1 MATSSYLIAL
11 GILLVPVGAAI
22 KYLVWGFFNM
32 PQTLHNLYS
41 AEIKEA
47 QALIHE
53 LIFLPLMAEITDAV
67 IERKKLPQAASSL
80 EILNEPGIYVRVRV
94 REASKALSERFALDR
109 SLQGLQGLCPWVA
122 TSWLI
127 ATISCVALFFVYHHS
142 PIMVRDI
149 LNTILLGMIILS
161 VLAGGVLLFIY
172 FRARNNLI
180 RILGDSRL

>member
-1 MATSSYLIAL
+1 MANSSYWIAL
-11 GILLVPVGAAI
+11 GILLGLVGAAI
-22 KYLVWGFFNM
+22 KYLVWGFLNM

-41 AEIKEA
+41 AEIKET

-127 ATISCVALFFVYHHS
+127 AAISCVALFFVYHS
-142 PIMVRDI
+142 PLIIRDVLNMV
-149 LNTILLGMIILS
+149 LLGMIILS

-172 FRARNNLI
+172 FRARNKLI
-180 RILGDSRL
+180 RIIGDSKL